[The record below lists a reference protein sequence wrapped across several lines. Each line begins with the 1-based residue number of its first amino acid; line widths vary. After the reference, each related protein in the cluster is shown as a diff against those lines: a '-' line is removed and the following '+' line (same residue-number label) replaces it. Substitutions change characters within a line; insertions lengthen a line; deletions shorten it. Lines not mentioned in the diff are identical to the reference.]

1 MEINRNLL
9 EKYRPALDSAVGLL
23 AVRARSR
30 REIEQRLLRAG
41 FDEEVVSMV
50 LYKLEREK
58 LLDDED
64 FSVQWVES
72 RKRKYGASRIAME
85 LRMKGVDPETAEAAL
100 ACCSEEDELET
111 AVSLARR
118 KIRSDR
124 KSCDDR
130 KLFQR
135 VTAFLVRRGYSWEI
149 AKKAWEAALAEE
161 SEEEPEDELEDE

>member
-1 MEINRNLL
+1 MEIRPELL
-9 EKYRPALDSAVGLL
+9 QQYRPALDRAVGML
-23 AVRARSR
+23 AVRARSK

-41 FDEEVVSMV
+41 YDEEVVSMV

-58 LLDDED
+58 LLNDEE

-72 RKRKYGASRIAME
+72 RKQKYGSSRLAME
-85 LRMKGVDPETAEAAL
+85 LRMKGVSPEAAESAL

-111 AVSLARR
+111 ASALARR

-124 KSCDDR
+124 NSCDSR

-135 VTAFLVRRGYSWEI
+135 VSAFLVRRGYSWDI
-149 AKKAWEAALAEE
+149 AKKAFESALEE
-161 SEEEPEDELEDE
+161 DSEDD

>member
-1 MEINRNLL
+1 MELRPELL
-9 EKYRPALDSAVGLL
+9 EQYRPALDRAVGLL
-23 AVRARSR
+23 AIRARSR

-41 FDEEVVSMV
+41 YDEEVVSMV

-72 RKRKYGASRIAME
+72 RKRKYGSTRIAME

-111 AVSLARR
+111 AAALARR
-118 KIRSDR
+118 KIKSDR
-124 KSCDDR
+124 DSCDRR

-135 VTAFLVRRGYSWEI
+135 VTAFLVRRGYSWDI
-149 AKKAWEAALAEE
+149 AKKAFEEAL
-161 SEEEPEDELEDE
+161 EEPSDYDW

>member
-1 MEINRNLL
+1 MELRPELL
-9 EKYRPALDSAVGLL
+9 QQYRPALDRAVGML
-23 AVRARSR
+23 AVRARSS

-41 FDEEVVSMV
+41 YDEEVVSMV

-72 RKRKYGASRIAME
+72 RKRKYGSSRIAME
-85 LRMKGVDPETAEAAL
+85 LRLKGVSAEAAEAAL

-111 AVSLARR
+111 ATSLARR
-118 KIRSDR
+118 KIKSDR
-124 KSCDDR
+124 DACDSR

-135 VTAFLVRRGYSWEI
+135 VTAFLVRRGYSWDI
-149 AKKAWEAALAEE
+149 AKKAFEEALEE
-161 SEEEPEDELEDE
+161 ASEDD

>member
-1 MEINRNLL
+1 MELRPELL
-9 EKYRPALDSAVGLL
+9 HQYRPALDRAVGML

-41 FDEEVVSMV
+41 YDEEVVSMV

-72 RKRKYGASRIAME
+72 RKRKYGSSRIAME
-85 LRMKGVDPETAEAAL
+85 LRLKGVSAEAAEAAL

-111 AVSLARR
+111 ATSLARR
-118 KIRSDR
+118 KIKSDR
-124 KSCDDR
+124 DACDSR

-135 VTAFLVRRGYSWEI
+135 VTAFLVRRGYSWDI
-149 AKKAWEAALAEE
+149 AKKAFEEALEE
-161 SEEEPEDELEDE
+161 ASEDD